1 MIVLDLGNVVSS
13 ILRSFSLLEAPLE
26 PPGPQVGS
34 QVDFLMIFGCPWG
47 GLGAPF
53 GSLRLPWAGLGST
66 LGVTLALKV
75 GRKV

>member
-1 MIVLDLGNVVSS
+1 MGTVFSL
-13 ILRSFSLLEAPLE
+13 ILESFSLLEAPLE

-34 QVDFLMIFGCPWG
+34 QVEFLVIFGCPWG

-75 GRKV
+75 DKKV